1 VIAESDGMRRG
12 IWSGLLGGVL
22 DGISEGRYRGLSGLC
37 LRGEVVGVLTVP
49 MT

>member
-1 VIAESDGMRRG
+1 VIAESGGMRRG

-22 DGISEGRYRGLSGLC
+22 DGISEGRYQGLSGV
-37 LRGEVVGVLTVP
+37 GFKSEVIGVLTVP

>member
-1 VIAESDGMRRG
+1 MIAESDGMRRG
-12 IWSGLLGGVL
+12 IWSGLLEGAL
-22 DGISEGRYRGLSGLC
+22 DGISVRSQALSGLC